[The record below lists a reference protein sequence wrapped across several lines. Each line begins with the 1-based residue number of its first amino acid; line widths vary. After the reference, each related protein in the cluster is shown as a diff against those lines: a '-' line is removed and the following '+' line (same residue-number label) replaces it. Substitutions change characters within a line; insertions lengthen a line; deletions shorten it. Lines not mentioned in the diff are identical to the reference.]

1 MQPEEETEAAA
12 AAAAVSAVRRQELA
26 ASGTLKA
33 ATPTPQDKAHEMVER
48 NEIHTDNK
56 RKQKQALGAD
66 DRPTMPKKQRTLASF
81 FQVSE
86 VHVVALQPKS
96 KKAKKTAAPR
106 MLTGRG
112 M

>member
-1 MQPEEETEAAA
+1 MD
-12 AAAAVSAVRRQELA
+12 
-26 ASGTLKA
+26 
-33 ATPTPQDKAHEMVER
+33 QDKAHEMVER
-48 NEIHTDNK
+48 NEIHTGNK

-86 VHVVALQPKS
+86 VVALQPKS